1 VLWDHARNGPKTV
14 QQGSDFVRSPLVGC
28 GQQWHGARRAS
39 CRLGHA
45 AAGAAYSS
53 AVTVAPSRLSRTQLF
68 GGTGCQGPVEG
79 SSGSEAMT
87 LPRSPSLT

>member
-1 VLWDHARNGPKTV
+1 MLGTARRPYNRAVTLCARRLWAAANNGMAR
-14 QQGSDFVRSPLVGC
+14 
-28 GQQWHGARRAS
+28 RRAS
-39 CRLGHA
+39 CRPGHA
-45 AAGAAYSS
+45 AAGAVYSS